1 MVLVFGPVY
10 HERAPFTETLNSMY
24 ICLIDP
30 RQYDLRDSSFDYV
43 TVFDPAEVIKN
54 QPPLGKNEFSDVYA
68 LNKANK
74 MSRVVRV

>member
-10 HERAPFTETLNSMY
+10 NERGPLTETLNSMH

-30 RQYDLRDSSFDYV
+30 RQYDLRDAGLDYV
-43 TVFDPAEVIKN
+43 TVFDPIGVIKN
-54 QPPLGKNEFSDVYA
+54 QPPLGTNEFSIIYT